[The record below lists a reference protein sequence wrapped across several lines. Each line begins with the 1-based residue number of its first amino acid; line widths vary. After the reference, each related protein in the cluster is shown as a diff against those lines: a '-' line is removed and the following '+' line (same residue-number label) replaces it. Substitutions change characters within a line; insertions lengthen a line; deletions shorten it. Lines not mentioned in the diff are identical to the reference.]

1 MKNDKVTVLEDI
13 PQEIVLSE
21 EEQQKVNEYI
31 QKIDLSDTNSILQYG
46 TNAQQKI
53 GDFSESTL
61 ERIRTRDLGEVGESL
76 SSLVAVLK
84 TGEKSDKKF
93 LGIFNR
99 NKMEQIKANYSNAQ
113 ENIEKISAVLEKHQI
128 SLMKD
133 IEMLDQLYAMNLDNF
148 RELTCYIMAGR
159 KKLETARNEELP
171 KLLEK
176 AQSGLP
182 QDAQAANDYVQFCD
196 RFEKKLHD
204 LELTRMVSIQMAP
217 QIRLVQN
224 NDSLMVEKI
233 QSSLLNTIPLWKSQL
248 VLALGLENSKNA
260 MEAQRKV
267 SDMTNE
273 LLMKNAE
280 MLKQGTIGTAKES
293 ERGIVDLETLQ
304 NTNKQLIETLD
315 EVMKI
320 QSEGQQ
326 KRAAAEQEL
335 RRIEQELKE
344 KLTQTVKGL

>member
-1 MKNDKVTVLEDI
+1 MENDKVMVLEDM

-84 TGEKSDKKF
+84 TGENPKKKF

-148 RELTCYIMAGR
+148 RELTCYIMAGK

-344 KLTQTVKGL
+344 KLTQTVKRL